1 MKKSP
6 LPAILL
12 AILALSALASLYL
25 CYACVTNTGELTRL
39 QAMAV
44 NVNKNRA
51 IMNAVAS
58 EALEYSKTHPAID
71 PILEEAKIKP
81 PSHAQS
87 QPTKTS
93 K

>member
-1 MKKSP
+1 M
-6 LPAILL
+6 

-51 IMNAVAS
+51 IMNAVATD
-58 EALEYSKTHPAID
+58 ALEYSKTHPAID
-71 PILEEAKIKP
+71 PILEDAKIKA
-81 PSHAQS
+81 PSHPQT
-87 QPTKTS
+87 QPTKTA